1 MKKLLNRVILLKVFG
16 VLILFQTMLF
26 SDNIYYVSK
35 SDVASVSSQVVNSTT
50 KESEKVTTVA
60 LDSFGG
66 TSIVLMIVFTS
77 LLGAFFV
84 RDEFGSI
91 MD

>member
-84 RDEFGSI
+84 KDEFGSI

>member
-1 MKKLLNRVILLKVFG
+1 MKKILNRVILLKVFG

-26 SDNIYYVSK
+26 SDNIYHVSK
-35 SDVASVSSQVVNSTT
+35 SDVAPVSSQVVNSTT

-66 TSIVLMIVFTS
+66 TGIILMILLTS
-77 LLGAFFV
+77 FLGAFFV
-84 RDEFGSI
+84 RDEFSSI